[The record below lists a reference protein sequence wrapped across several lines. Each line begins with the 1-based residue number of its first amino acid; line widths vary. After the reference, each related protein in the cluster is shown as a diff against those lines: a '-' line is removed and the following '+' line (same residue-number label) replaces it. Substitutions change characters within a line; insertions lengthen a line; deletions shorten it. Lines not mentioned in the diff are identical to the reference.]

1 MSQLLFTQ
9 ATAPPRHPRTLPKDL
24 PMSTGLLLLR
34 IVAGLLLAA
43 HGSQK
48 LFGWFGGYGIAGTG
62 GWLESIGFKPGKAM
76 AVVTGLAE
84 VVGGVA
90 LALGLL
96 TPLAAAV
103 VIGTMTV
110 AAWSHAAS
118 GLWAT
123 NGGYEL
129 PLVYAVI
136 GAALAFTGAGD
147 FSVDNALGL
156 SFGPEYGV
164 GAVVL
169 GLAAAGVNILR
180 AKSAQRATVVTDDAV
195 AATV

>member
-1 MSQLLFTQ
+1 
-9 ATAPPRHPRTLPKDL
+9 
-24 PMSTGLLLLR
+24 MSTGLLILR

-48 LFGWFGGYGIAGTG
+48 LLGWFGGYGIAGTG

-84 VVGGVA
+84 LGAGLA
-90 LALGLL
+90 LALGLF
-96 TPLAAAV
+96 TPLAAAA

-110 AAWSHAAS
+110 AAWTHSAS

-156 SFGPEYGV
+156 TYTSAYGV
-164 GAVVL
+164 AAVVL
-169 GLAAAGVNILR
+169 GLMAAGVNILR
-180 AKSAQRATVVTDDAV
+180 AKSVLRSASSAV
-195 AATV
+195 ASDDSVAVSA

>member
-1 MSQLLFTQ
+1 
-9 ATAPPRHPRTLPKDL
+9 
-24 PMSTGLLLLR
+24 MSTGLLLLR
-34 IVAGLLLAA
+34 IVAGLILAA

-62 GWLESIGFKPGKAM
+62 GWLESIGFKPGKPL
-76 AVVTGLAE
+76 AVLTGLAE
-84 VVGGVA
+84 LGGGLA

-110 AAWSHAAS
+110 AVWTHSAS

-129 PLVYAVI
+129 PLLNGVI
-136 GAALAFTGAGD
+136 AAALAFTGAGD

-156 SFGPEYGV
+156 TFSPAYGV
-164 GAVVL
+164 AAVVV
-169 GLAAAGVNILR
+169 GLLAAGVSILR
-180 AKSAQRATVVTDDAV
+180 AKTVLRSTRSADAGV
-195 AATV
+195 AVSA

>member
-1 MSQLLFTQ
+1 
-9 ATAPPRHPRTLPKDL
+9 
-24 PMSTGLLLLR
+24 MSTGLLLLR
-34 IVAGLLLAA
+34 LVAGLLLAA

-76 AVVTGLAE
+76 AVVTGLSELAA
-84 VVGGVA
+84 GLA

-96 TPLAAAV
+96 TPLAAAA

-110 AAWSHAAS
+110 AAWTHAAS

-129 PLVYAVI
+129 PLLYAVV
-136 GAALAFTGAGD
+136 GASLAFTGAGD
-147 FSVDNALGL
+147 YSIDNALGL
-156 SFGPEYGV
+156 SFGPAYGV
-164 GAVVL
+164 AAVVL
-169 GLAAAGVNILR
+169 GLLAAGVNILR
-180 AKSAQRATVVTDDAV
+180 AKSVQRSSVIATDDDAV
-195 AATV
+195 AASI

>member
-1 MSQLLFTQ
+1 
-9 ATAPPRHPRTLPKDL
+9 
-24 PMSTGLLLLR
+24 MSTGLLILR
-34 IVAGLLLAA
+34 LAVGLLLAA

-84 VVGGVA
+84 VAGGLA
-90 LALGLL
+90 LAGGLL

-110 AAWSHAAS
+110 AAWTHAAN
-118 GLWAT
+118 GVWAT

-129 PLVYAVI
+129 PLGYGAI
-136 GAALAFTGAGD
+136 GATLAFTGPGSYSID
-147 FSVDNALGL
+147 HVLGL
-156 SFGPEYGV
+156 SFGSAYSV
-164 GAVVL
+164 VAVVL
-169 GLAAAGVNILR
+169 GLVAAAVNILR
-180 AKSAQRATVVTDDAV
+180 AKAVQRATAPVDESVAVTL
-195 AATV
+195 

>member
-1 MSQLLFTQ
+1 
-9 ATAPPRHPRTLPKDL
+9 
-24 PMSTGLLLLR
+24 MSTGLLILR

-48 LFGWFGGYGIAGTG
+48 LFGWFGGYGIAGTA

-76 AVVTGLAE
+76 AVVTGLAALA
-84 VVGGVA
+84 GGLA

-96 TPLAAAV
+96 SPLAAAV

-110 AAWSHAAS
+110 AAWTHAAS

-129 PLVYAVI
+129 PLVYAAI
-136 GAALAFTGAGD
+136 GTALAFTGAGD
-147 FSVDNALGL
+147 YSIDNALGL
-156 SFGPEYGV
+156 TFGTAYGV
-164 GAVVL
+164 AAVVL
-169 GLAAAGVNILR
+169 GLVAAGVNILR
-180 AKSAQRATVVTDDAV
+180 AKSVQRSAVVDDAV
-195 AATV
+195 SVTV